1 MIWSAPERFW
11 GLACCSPRLS
21 LGFCA
26 FATEAD
32 GKWESPANSIVL
44 IVYPSDLSDFPSQSD
59 KNVSRET
66 FWFD

>member
-1 MIWSAPERFW
+1 
-11 GLACCSPRLS
+11 